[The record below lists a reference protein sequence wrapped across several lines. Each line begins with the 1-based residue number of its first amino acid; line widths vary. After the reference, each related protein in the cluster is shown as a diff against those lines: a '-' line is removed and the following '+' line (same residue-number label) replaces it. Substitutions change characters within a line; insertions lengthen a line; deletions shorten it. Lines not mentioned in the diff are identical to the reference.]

1 MLHTAMIWMVLLGLM
16 NFVRSHMAV
25 IAARHE
31 RDANEVTNHLTQ
43 LQQQAALRNPS
54 CFDFEQIVRFGI

>member
-1 MLHTAMIWMVLLGLM
+1 MLHSAMIWMLLLGLM

-43 LQQQAALRNPS
+43 LQQQAS
-54 CFDFEQIVRFGI
+54 CSPGIHHAWTLNKL

>member
-1 MLHTAMIWMVLLGLM
+1 MYCLAEQILHSGMIWMVLLGLM

-43 LQQQAALRNPS
+43 LQQQAS
-54 CFDFEQIVRFGI
+54 CSPESIML